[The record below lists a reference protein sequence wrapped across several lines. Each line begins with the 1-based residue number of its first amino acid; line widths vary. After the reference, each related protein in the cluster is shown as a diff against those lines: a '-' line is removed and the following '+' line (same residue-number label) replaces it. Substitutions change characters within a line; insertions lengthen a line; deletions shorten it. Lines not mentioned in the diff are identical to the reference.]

1 MGAFAKGMAVGEI
14 GSEGKVTSAD
24 ATLNKTYRAGLLFQP
39 LPETE
44 AQVQSFRQ
52 PLIGVVNRAVLEDDL
67 SDAEE
72 ADEHFEE
79 DDGDAED

>member
-1 MGAFAKGMAVGEI
+1 
-14 GSEGKVTSAD
+14 
-24 ATLNKTYRAGLLFQP
+24 LNKTYRAGLLFKP
-39 LPETE
+39 LPETK
-44 AQVQSFRQ
+44 AHVQSFSQQLRD
-52 PLIGVVNRAVLEDDL
+52 VVNLAVLEDDL